1 MMCGCG
7 NHSRKQM
14 DGNGMHEGMNSNE
27 DAGITSG
34 SALAILNE
42 RYVRGELSRDEYL
55 KMRADIIPADRA

>member
-1 MMCGCG
+1 
-7 NHSRKQM
+7 M

>member
-1 MMCGCG
+1 MCGCG

-14 DGNGMHEGMNSNE
+14 DGNGKHEGMNSNE

-42 RYVRGELSRDEYL
+42 RYVRGELSRDQYL
-55 KMRADIIPADRA
+55 KMRADIIPDDRA